1 MNDSVRIR
9 GEDIPIQSLL
19 NHWVCGCRA
28 ALKEKTSF
36 TPRLTISVVCS
47 ADENHPQDTWVPK
60 KAFEGKPK
68 DQYQVWDRLRKE
80 SNAMA
85 FVKDRHG
92 EDGRILAPPRVR
104 VAGRINL
111 GEKTGGG
118 ARPVPYFIFKIYE
131 KGAAEEAL
139 LQQVVA
145 AVAQYAPGQ
154 ENPLQPKVLPVFL
167 PANSIELVAESE
179 YKLAGKEGRPR
190 CVGDGE
196 TIQFKLGNRNL
207 VEIYEGRVAADSIEI
222 DGEQYLEGDL
232 VRCPGRNYKEH
243 WTHCEKCRFTYE
255 GKFQIAGLPYIFT
268 LKTGDQLFYSQYF
281 TVLEMMEGHVQQGH
295 ARFMSEIPLLLR
307 RYEGEVFRPSDA
319 PGGIQLTPQEM
330 PLLSIE
336 IHPLW
341 LMQVEAP
348 KTFALDGGMP
358 MQLEEAPRKRIP
370 APQVAPE
377 PEKPPKV
384 TIHEDGLPGIP
395 FGRLLGDWHDGPSSK
410 ESIIQNAVSHL
421 GMTRESAEKAIA
433 QYKDSVKG
441 LKDLWTCLRQH
452 VQAGM
457 QPAAEPAES
466 TPEEEPVEEQS
477 PEQTGPPPL
486 DDLDWMEVPQ
496 GELL

>member
-1 MNDSVRIR
+1 
-9 GEDIPIQSLL
+9 
-19 NHWVCGCRA
+19 
-28 ALKEKTSF
+28 
-36 TPRLTISVVCS
+36 
-47 ADENHPQDTWVPK
+47 
-60 KAFEGKPK
+60 
-68 DQYQVWDRLRKE
+68 
-80 SNAMA
+80 MA
-85 FVKDRHG
+85 FVKDRHS

-154 ENPLQPKVLPVFL
+154 ENPLQPRVLPVFL

-207 VEIYEGRVAADSIEI
+207 IEIYEGRVAADSIEI

-268 LKTGDQLFYSQYF
+268 LKTGDQGFYAQYF

-358 MQLEEAPRKRIP
+358 MQLEETPRKRF
-370 APQVAPE
+370 PQ
-377 PEKPPKV
+377 
-384 TIHEDGLPGIP
+384 
-395 FGRLLGDWHDGPSSK
+395 RSQRS
-410 ESIIQNAVSHL
+410 Q
-421 GMTRESAEKAIA
+421 R
-433 QYKDSVKG
+433 
-441 LKDLWTCLRQH
+441 
-452 VQAGM
+452 
-457 QPAAEPAES
+457 
-466 TPEEEPVEEQS
+466 
-477 PEQTGPPPL
+477 
-486 DDLDWMEVPQ
+486 PQ
-496 GELL
+496 GQRNPRR